1 MSEQISLEDWNWA
14 TLMAT
19 QAMIGLVSPN
29 FRHVVLRYGEDGWR
43 LTATLR
49 ADDPEDRLAVEEI
62 VEQFLSYMADVR
74 DRISPAA
81 DKDMTGLIVVSQ
93 EEVAPYTDAGVRILF
108 KMREHSLADDD
119 DDDAD

>member
-19 QAMIGLVSPN
+19 QALIGLVSPN
-29 FRHVVLRYGEDGWR
+29 FRHVVLTYGEDAWN

-49 ADDPEDRLAVEEI
+49 SEDPEDRLAVEEV
-62 VEQFLSYMADVR
+62 VEQFSSYIADVR

-81 DKDMTGLIVVSQ
+81 DRDMVGFIVVSP
-93 EEVAPYTDAGVRILF
+93 EEVAPYANADARILF
-108 KMREHSLADDD
+108 KMREHSLLNDDD
-119 DDDAD
+119 D